1 MSQMPA
7 AFFVGP
13 RKVEVKEVAT
23 PRPGPGEVL
32 VRVRACGLCG
42 SDLHF
47 YRGELPALPN
57 VSPGHE
63 LAGEI
68 AAVGEEVQGWAPGQ
82 RVVVEPL
89 WRCRH
94 CQYCRSGQYQ
104 LCSQRKLMGTLAPGG
119 LAHYVCVPGYS
130 LYPLPDSLDY
140 DLGALVEPLAAA
152 VHGLHLAGL
161 ALGER
166 VLVLG
171 SGSLG
176 LLAVLAARAA
186 GAEAVATYR
195 YQHQAEAALA
205 VGAHRIIAADEAG
218 GRELAAE
225 VGRRP
230 FDLVVETVGG
240 KTDTLQQALSLV
252 RPGGRVCL
260 MGLFTQSVGL
270 NPLALS
276 LKEVRIA
283 AGTGYC
289 RPSQHSDF
297 EVALGLIVAA
307 PERARR
313 LISHRFSLEEV
324 AAAFAAAADK
334 STRSLKV
341 QVNP

>member
-1 MSQMPA
+1 MAQMPA

-13 RKVEVKEVAT
+13 RKVEVKVVEA
-23 PRPGPGEVL
+23 PRPGPSEVL

-68 AAVGEEVQGWAPGQ
+68 AMVGQDVQGWAPGQ
-82 RVVVEPL
+82 RIVVEPL
-89 WRCRH
+89 RTCRH
-94 CQYCRSGQYQ
+94 CQYCRGGQYQ

-119 LAHYVCVPGYS
+119 LARYVCVPAYS

-186 GAEAVATYR
+186 GAEVVATYR
-195 YQHQAEAALA
+195 HPHQAEAALA
-205 VGAHRIIAADEAG
+205 VGADAVVGADEAG

-225 VGRRP
+225 AGRRP

-240 KTDTLQQALSLV
+240 KADTLQQALSLV

-260 MGLFTQSVGL
+260 MGLFTQSMGL
-270 NPLALS
+270 NPLGLT
-276 LKEVRIA
+276 LKEVRIV

-289 RPSQHSDF
+289 RPGRRSDF
-297 EVALGLIVAA
+297 EVALGLIGAE
-307 PERARR
+307 PQGARR
-313 LISHRFSLEEV
+313 LISHRFPLKEV
-324 AAAFAAAADK
+324 AAAFAAATDK
-334 STRSLKV
+334 SSRSLKV